1 MLQLLD
7 LAGMYFRAFYAVPA
21 SMTGPHGRPVNAI
34 RGTLDILSRVI
45 ADGRPTRA
53 IACLDL
59 DWRPAWRVALVPS
72 YKTHR
77 VAIVPGSP
85 ALVVDPGAAGLTT
98 AAVGEVD
105 VEVAPDELSPQVPV
119 LLEVLAAIGIPL
131 AGAPECEADD
141 VIGTLATRERVDPV
155 EVVTG
160 DRDLFQLVRAQP
172 TPVVVRYIGGG
183 MSRVDLVDVPRL
195 RAKYGVDGPGY
206 AAMATLRGDPSDG
219 LPGVKGIG
227 EKTAVDLIN
236 RFGSIEALLREED
249 HPAGG
254 LSATLQARLHGAADY
269 LRAAVQVVAVATDAA
284 VSVDPAEDDR
294 LPRTPA
300 HPATL
305 AALVREHGIGGPV
318 ERLLDVLRA
327 TGNSAAG

>member
-1 MLQLLD
+1 MLQLVD

-21 SMTGPHGRPVNAI
+21 STTGPHGRPVNAI

-45 ADGRPTRA
+45 ADGRPTRV

-77 VAIVPGSP
+77 VAIAPAGP
-85 ALVVDPGAAGLTT
+85 ALVVDPRAAGLDPDE
-98 AAVGEVD
+98 VGDVD

-119 LLEVLAAIGIPL
+119 LLEVLSAIGIAL

-141 VIGTLATRERVDPV
+141 VIGTLATGERVDPV

-160 DRDLFQLVRAQP
+160 DRDLFQLVRTAP
-172 TPVVVRYIGGG
+172 TPVVVRYVGAG
-183 MSRVDLVDVPRL
+183 MSRVELIDEERL

-227 EKTAVDLIN
+227 EKTAVDLID
-236 RFGSIEALLREED
+236 RFGSIEALLREVD

-254 LSATLQARLHGAADY
+254 LSATLRSRLHDASDY
-269 LRAAVQVVAVATDAA
+269 LRAAVRVIATATDAA
-284 VSVDPAEDDR
+284 VAVDPAGDGR
-294 LPRTPA
+294 LPSAPA
-300 HPATL
+300 DPDAL
-305 AALVREHGIGGPV
+305 AALVRAHGIGGPV
-318 ERLLDVLRA
+318 DRLLNVLRA
-327 TGNSAAG
+327 

>member
-7 LAGMYFRAFYAVPA
+7 LAGMYFRAFHAVPA
-21 SMTGPHGRPVNAI
+21 SMTGPHGRPVNAV

-45 ADGRPTRA
+45 SDGRPTRV

-77 VAIVPGSP
+77 VAT
-85 ALVVDPGAAGLTT
+85 DPGAAPLAVDPRAAGL
-98 AAVGEVD
+98 APEAVSDVD
-105 VEVAPDELSPQVPV
+105 VEISPDELGPQVPI
-119 LLEVLAAIGIPL
+119 LLDVLAAIGICL

-155 EVVTG
+155 EIVTG
-160 DRDLFQLVRAQP
+160 DRDLFQLIREAP
-172 TPVVVRYIGGG
+172 TPVVVRYVGGG
-183 MSRVDLVDVPRL
+183 MNRVEVIDDARLVAR
-195 RAKYGVDGPGY
+195 YGVPASGY

-236 RFGSIEALLREED
+236 RFGSIEALLRQED
-249 HPAGG
+249 HPAGN
-254 LSATLQARLHGAADY
+254 LSATLRARLHDAADY
-269 LRAAVQVVAVATDAA
+269 LRAAVRVVAVVTDAD
-284 VSVDPAEDDR
+284 VNLDPPGDGRLPGDPVDPGA
-294 LPRTPA
+294 
-300 HPATL
+300 L
-305 AALVREHGIGGPV
+305 ASLIREHGIGGPV
-318 ERLLDVLRA
+318 SRLLEVLRGTA
-327 TGNSAAG
+327 R